1 MKLLVRFLAVIL
13 GLFAAE
19 RFIQGIEVADFYTA
33 LVVAVV
39 LGVLNLTVRP
49 ILVALTLP
57 LTILTLGLFFFV
69 LNAGIF
75 WFVGTFIE
83 GFTVSGFLPA
93 LFGSLIVSI
102 ASWVGN
108 KIT

>member
-13 GLFAAE
+13 GLFVAE